1 MKTLVTGGFGFIGS
15 HLVEALL
22 TGGHHVTV
30 IDDFSTGTSNN
41 LMHLADHNSLH
52 VVDDDVT
59 YTWKIEKYFKD
70 VDWVFHLAALAD
82 IVPSITNPRR
92 YHTANVEGTLSVL
105 ECAKTHNVKRFIYTA
120 SSSCYGLPVQYPTH
134 ETARFS
140 PCYPYALTKLVGEL
154 YVHHWGEVY
163 GMSNASLRLFNV
175 YGPRA
180 RTTGAYGAVFGVFLA
195 QKLAG
200 KPFTIVGDGTQ
211 TRDFVYV
218 TDVVSALLKAAES
231 SYKGVLNVGT
241 GNPQSIL
248 RMVELL
254 GGGERVF
261 IPDRPG
267 EPRCTQAN
275 ISLIRQVLQWE
286 PQVSFETGVGL
297 MLENIKH
304 WIGAP
309 VWTPESIENATRDW
323 FKYLGKTK

>member
-1 MKTLVTGGFGFIGS
+1 MKTIVTGGFGFIGS

-30 IDDFSTGTSNN
+30 IDDFSTGVSQN

-120 SSSCYGLPVQYPTH
+120 SSSCYGLPVQYPTP
-134 ETARFS
+134 ETASLS
-140 PCYPYALTKLVGEL
+140 PRYPYALTKLVGEL
-154 YVHHWGEVY
+154 YVRHWAEVY
-163 GMSNASLRLFNV
+163 GMSCLSLRLFNV

-180 RTTGAYGAVFGVFLA
+180 RTTGAYGAVFGIFLA

-200 KPFTIVGDGTQ
+200 KPYTIVGDGTQ
-211 TRDFVYV
+211 TRDFIYV
-218 TDVVSALLKAAES
+218 SDVVSALLRAAES
-231 SYKGVLNVGT
+231 PYRGIMNVGT

-254 GGGERVF
+254 GGEKVF
-261 IPDRPG
+261 VPERPG